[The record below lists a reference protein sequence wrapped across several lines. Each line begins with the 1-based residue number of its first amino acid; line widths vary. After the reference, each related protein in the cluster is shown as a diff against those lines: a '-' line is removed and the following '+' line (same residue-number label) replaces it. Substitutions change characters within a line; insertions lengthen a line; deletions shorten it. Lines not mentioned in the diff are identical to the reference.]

1 MNIVE
6 VIGNIGRDPET
17 RYTPSGKKVTTLT
30 IASNTKKQGKE
41 ETTWWRVTIWGD
53 TFDNLLPHLKKGSLI
68 LVMGEMKKPE
78 IFTNK
83 DGQPQV
89 SLELTADIIRFLP
102 SRIGE
107 NKPGATAGSYQG
119 AEANTSA
126 SNFSLGQGLSFSHGQ
141 GAEMMDEASELPF

>member
-6 VIGNIGRDPET
+6 VIGNLGKDPET

-68 LVMGEMKKPE
+68 LVMGEMKRPE
-78 IFTNK
+78 IYTNK
-83 DGQPQV
+83 DGQSQV

-102 SRIGE
+102 SRTD
-107 NKPGATAGSYQG
+107 KPQGGAYQG
-119 AEANTSA
+119 GESNSSA
-126 SNFSLGQGLSFSHGQ
+126 STFSLGGGVSFSQGQ
-141 GAEMMDEASELPF
+141 GADMADEFSELPF

>member
-6 VIGNIGRDPET
+6 VIGNLGKDPET
-17 RYTPSGKKVTTLT
+17 RYTPTGKKVTTLT

-68 LVMGEMKKPE
+68 LVMGEMKRPE

-83 DGQPQV
+83 EGQPQV

-102 SRIGE
+102 SRATD
-107 NKPGATAGSYQG
+107 KPQG
-119 AEANTSA
+119 AYSGGESNPSA
-126 SNFSLGQGLSFSHGQ
+126 STFSLGQSVSFSQGQ
-141 GAEMMDEASELPF
+141 GMEMADEASELPF